1 MGKAALSRRPI
12 PAHNLSDSRLELA
25 GGGWRVERDSLVKA
39 DGLALSKPGFA
50 DSTGWWPP
58 SPAPVLVSYL
68 NAGAIPDPNFSDNQL
83 MVSDSFFQ
91 ADFWYRN
98 EFSAPPAFS
107 GKRVW
112 LNFDGINWK
121 ADVFLKAKNS
131 AASTAPSSA
140 AASM

>member
-1 MGKAALSRRPI
+1 
-12 PAHNLSDSRLELA
+12 
-25 GGGWRVERDSLVKA
+25 
-39 DGLALSKPGFA
+39 
-50 DSTGWWPP
+50 
-58 SPAPVLVSYL
+58 
-68 NAGAIPDPNFSDNQL
+68 

-121 ADVFLKAKNS
+121 ADVFLNGEKLGRIDGAFIRGRFDVTAKLLAGRTNALAVRILKTATP
-131 AASTAPSSA
+131 AA
-140 AASM
+140 